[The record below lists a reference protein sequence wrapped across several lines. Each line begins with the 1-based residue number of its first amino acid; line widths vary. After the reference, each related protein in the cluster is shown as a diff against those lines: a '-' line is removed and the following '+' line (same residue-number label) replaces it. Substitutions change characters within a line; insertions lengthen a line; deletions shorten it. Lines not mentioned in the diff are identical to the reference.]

1 MEIRNYLELN
11 ENKKAYQ
18 DFRDAA
24 KTALRGK
31 YIAWDAYIRKYT
43 WSKSNDSNFKHRKLE
58 KQIESKL
65 KQSMEITKTGNWWNK
80 NGQKKKKIEK
90 INEAKSCFVGKF
102 KDWYIF
108 RMIDQREKKG
118 HEKERRYKEHSLPP
132 GQASSK
138 CISNNILELLG
149 TIDSCVP
156 SIFSSLSK
164 WECLF
169 KLSSPYP
176 WKYAERGYQ

>member
-58 KQIESKL
+58 KQIKSKL

-80 NGQKKKKIEK
+80 NGQKKK
-90 INEAKSCFVGKF
+90 N
-102 KDWYIF
+102 
-108 RMIDQREKKG
+108 REKSMKPKAALL
-118 HEKERRYKEHSLPP
+118 E
-132 GQASSK
+132 SSK
-138 CISNNILELLG
+138 IDTFLEWLIKEKKKDMRKRED
-149 TIDSCVP
+149 TRNT
-156 SIFSSLSK
+156 
-164 WECLF
+164 
-169 KLSSPYP
+169 PYP
-176 WKYAERGYQ
+176 QARHPQNVYPTIF